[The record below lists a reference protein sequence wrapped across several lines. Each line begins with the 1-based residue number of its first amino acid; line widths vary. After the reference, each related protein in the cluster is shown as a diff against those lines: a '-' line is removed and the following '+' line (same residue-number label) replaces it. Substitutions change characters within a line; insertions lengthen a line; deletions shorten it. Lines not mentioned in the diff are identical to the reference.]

1 MSNLAKMRRT
11 LSWIEAHPDLHDPSQ
26 WMCGTT
32 ACFAGWTVLLE
43 HGSTVLL
50 EHGSTDRLVGGE
62 ATADLIV
69 GWRWAD
75 PATGHRFVSSE
86 AVLREA
92 QHILGLS
99 DDEQDALFRVTAGSA
114 LAAVNLAAAIIARDE
129 GVATSAQYVFLT
141 RFGLPTVPA
150 WVTAT
155 AGGA

>member
-1 MSNLAKMRRT
+1 MSNLPKMRRT

-43 HGSTVLL
+43 HGST
-50 EHGSTDRLVGGE
+50 DRLVGGE

-75 PATGHRFVSSE
+75 PATGHRFASSAAVS
-86 AVLREA
+86 REA

-99 DDEQDALFRVTAGSA
+99 DEEQDALFRVTAGSA